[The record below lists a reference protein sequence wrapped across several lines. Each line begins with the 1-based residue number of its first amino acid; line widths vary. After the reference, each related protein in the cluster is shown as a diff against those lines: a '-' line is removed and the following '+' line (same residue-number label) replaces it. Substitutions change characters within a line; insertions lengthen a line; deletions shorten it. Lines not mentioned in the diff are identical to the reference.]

1 MCLASLQKKPL
12 YTNYVPR
19 AKPQGARGE
28 FGIRY
33 HVFHCFGSIDG
44 GFPVFRGVG
53 CELGGYRKKRGGAKL
68 LI

>member
-44 GFPVFRGVG
+44 GSPVFRGVG
-53 CELGGYRKKRGGAKL
+53 CEPDGNRKQGVGVSY
-68 LI
+68 